1 MNKLLKNIIATLILI
16 SIICL
21 VFVKI
26 GWLTS
31 VKEIVA
37 MFVITIIVITA
48 NILFTYIQSKI
59 KNE

>member
-48 NILFTYIQSKI
+48 NILFTYIKSKI